1 MDYRSMPTS
10 ALLELRKKIDADAQ
24 AMGDTPEEVEKLK
37 EMQEDMRKINE
48 ELEARQAAA
57 EERRGLLESIAAGA
71 GRTVDE
77 APAGGRA
84 SIDEIRSS
92 AAYIEAYAEYIKTGR
107 SEEVRSLLTE
117 NAAGGTIPVPTF
129 IDDIVRTAW
138 ERNEITRLVKKTYLR
153 GNLDVDVELSGD
165 LAAFHD
171 EGSAGPS
178 EENLIHATVTLIPKF
193 VKKWITVTDEVMA
206 LRGEAF
212 LRYIY
217 DEIVYRIAKAIADKI
232 LDKIIACGTV
242 STNTPSTALAVASI
256 KATQVS
262 VGLVAQAEGELQAGA
277 ESPVVILNRK
287 TWSALKA
294 AQAANGFN
302 YDPFEGLPVIYTD
315 HLKAFSVASSGDAYM
330 IVGDLGNGIQAN
342 FPEGE
347 AVRFT
352 FDEITLATDD
362 KVKITGKEFV
372 GLEVVNQF
380 MFTKVTK

>member
-1 MDYRSMPTS
+1 MDYKSMTTS

-37 EMQEDMRKINE
+37 AMQEDMRKINE
-48 ELEARQAAA
+48 ELEARKAAA
-57 EERRGLLESIAAGA
+57 EEHKGLLESIAAGA
-71 GRTVDE
+71 GRKVDE
-77 APAGGRA
+77 TPGDGRK
-84 SIDEIRSS
+84 SDDEIRNSK
-92 AAYIEAYAEYIKTGR
+92 AYIEAYAEYIKTGR
-107 SEEVRSLLTE
+107 SEEVRGLLSE
-117 NAAGGTIPVPTF
+117 NAAGGTIPVPTI

-138 ERNEITRLVKKTYLR
+138 EKNEITRLIKKTYFK

-165 LAAFHD
+165 LAVFHD

-193 VKKWITVTDEVMA
+193 AKKWITVTDEVMA

-217 DEIVYRIAKAIADKI
+217 DEITYRIAKAIANKA

-256 KATQVS
+256 KATQIS
-262 VGLVAQAEGELQAGA
+262 VGLVAQAEGELQADA
-277 ESPVVILNRK
+277 ENPVVILNRK

-302 YDPFEGLPVIYTD
+302 YDPFEGLPVIFTD
-315 HLKAFSVASSGDAYM
+315 HLKAFSVASSGDTYM
-330 IVGDLGNGIQAN
+330 IVGDLGNGVQAN

-347 AVRFT
+347 DVRFT
-352 FDEITLATDD
+352 FDDVTLATDD
-362 KVKITGKEFV
+362 KVKITGKEFL

-380 MFTKVTK
+380 MFAKVTK